1 MGPTSSTGAAPV
13 SPFIF
18 RLAGLYFLPR
28 LHPSTWDRA
37 SNVLIGEFSVLPSK
51 TSQWGQPPPL
61 PPGQRALPGPQDA
74 PRVSVLP
81 SVPRSH
87 LPSCS
92 VGNGERPLFL
102 RGGGGALNPWPL
114 KSALRTSSFQL
125 LSDFFFV
132 VFFFSFLSLLLC
144 MNNMFLYFM

>member
-13 SPFIF
+13 SPFVF
-18 RLAGLYFLPR
+18 QLARLYFLPR
-28 LHPSTWDRA
+28 LRPSTRDRA

-74 PRVSVLP
+74 PRVSASLSPPVAPPFLLSGKRRTLP
-81 SVPRSH
+81 
-87 LPSCS
+87 
-92 VGNGERPLFL
+92 FL
-102 RGGGGALNPWPL
+102 TGRGAGALNSWPL
-114 KSALRTSSFQL
+114 RSALRTSSFQL
-125 LSDFFFV
+125 LSDFFV